1 MTTEL
6 WMLVWSALLCL
17 VIPTIYVVGL
27 VTLPGGLAWGLG
39 NRDAVLEVPPWVERA
54 RRAHTNL
61 VENLAPFAIVV
72 LTAHVAGQANAT
84 TALGA
89 TLFFWARVAHFLV
102 YTAGIPY
109 VRTLAFAAGIAGELM
124 IVAQL
129 FG

>member
-17 VIPTIYVVGL
+17 VIPTVYVVGL
-27 VTLPGGLAWGLG
+27 TQVSGGLAWGLG
-39 NRDAVLEVPPWVERA
+39 NRDTALEFPLWVARA
-54 RRAHTNL
+54 RRAHANL
-61 VENLAPFAIVV
+61 IENLAPFAIVV
-72 LTAHVAGQANAT
+72 LAAHVAGAANST

-89 TLFFWARVAHFLV
+89 TLFFWARAAHFLI

-109 VRTLAFAAGIAGELM
+109 LRTLAFGIAIIGEVMILM
-124 IVAQL
+124 QL